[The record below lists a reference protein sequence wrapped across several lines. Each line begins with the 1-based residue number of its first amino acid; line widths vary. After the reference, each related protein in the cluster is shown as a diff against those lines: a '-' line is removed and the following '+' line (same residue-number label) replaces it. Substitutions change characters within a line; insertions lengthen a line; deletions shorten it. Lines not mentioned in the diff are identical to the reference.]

1 MKKISRQTLFVF
13 LFLYLI
19 IFILV
24 VSNTISYW
32 SFLSTLYA
40 GILVFINFA
49 AAAFLYKLSIDKSNK
64 IYLLFNLGGMGI
76 RIAFLLIS
84 IVLVIKFLK
93 IDKYAFILVLFIF
106 YFVALIFELKY
117 ILTKKNVKK

>member
-19 IFILV
+19 VLILF

-40 GILVFINFA
+40 GILVFLNFA
-49 AAAFLYKLSIDKSNK
+49 AAAFFYKLSIDKSNK

-76 RIAFLLIS
+76 RIVFLLIS

-93 IDKYAFILVLFIF
+93 IDKYAFILVFFIF

>member
-1 MKKISRQTLFVF
+1 MKKNSRQALLVF

-19 IFILV
+19 ILALV
-24 VSNTISYW
+24 VSNIISFW
-32 SFLSTLYA
+32 SFLSTIYA
-40 GILVFINFA
+40 GVLILLNFT
-49 AAAFLYKLSIDKSNK
+49 AAAFLYKLSFNKQNK

-93 IDKYAFILVLFIF
+93 IDKYAFILVFFIF
-106 YFVALIFELKY
+106 YFIALIFELRY
-117 ILTKKNVKK
+117 VLSKNKDY

>member
-1 MKKISRQTLFVF
+1 MGKNSRQALLVF

-19 IFILV
+19 ILILV
-24 VSNTISYW
+24 VSNVISFW
-32 SFLSTLYA
+32 SFLSTIYA
-40 GILVFINFA
+40 GVLILLNFTA
-49 AAAFLYKLSIDKSNK
+49 ATFLYKLSFNKQNK

-93 IDKYAFILVLFIF
+93 IDKYAFILVFFIF
-106 YFVALIFELKY
+106 YFIALIFELRY
-117 ILTKKNVKK
+117 VLSKNKDY